1 MSADNAHSGA
11 VPARVA
17 ADDTESRMARAVHIT
32 RVGEPAMSHAGKP
45 YVIVVGID
53 YSPTAEL
60 ALDKALELA
69 AERPRAE
76 VHVVHVLPTTL
87 PALSPELAVLSAGVT
102 LPTLEEAAERLESY
116 VERKVLA
123 FGAAYSG
130 PARTAPRVVPHLRV
144 DVPTSEIAELAADLE
159 ADLVVVG
166 THGRRGL
173 ARLTMGS
180 VAEAT
185 VRFAP
190 CPVLVVR
197 PKAAPPPIPA
207 IEPPCARCVEARN
220 ATEGGAYWCEQHQ
233 ERHGQRHTYHQ
244 GDRAS
249 ADTNMPLVFR
259 P

>member
-1 MSADNAHSGA
+1 
-11 VPARVA
+11 
-17 ADDTESRMARAVHIT
+17 
-32 RVGEPAMSHAGKP
+32 MSHSGKP

-53 YSPTAEL
+53 YSETAEL

-69 AERPRAE
+69 AERPGAE
-76 VHVVHVLPTTL
+76 VHVVHVLATNL
-87 PALSPELAVLSAGVT
+87 PALSPELAVINAGVT

-116 VERKVLA
+116 VAGKVLA

-144 DVPTSEIAELAADLE
+144 DVPTSEIAELAIDLE
-159 ADLVVVG
+159 ADLVIVG

-185 VRFAP
+185 VRLSP
-190 CPVLVVR
+190 CPVLVMR
-197 PKAAPPPIPA
+197 PKASPSIPA

-220 ATEGGAYWCEQHQ
+220 ASEGREYWCEQHR